1 MAIKIILS
9 AANMG
14 SLADEADFDAW
25 ASYVCDNVDEAC
37 GVFVA
42 EVDQQRFG
50 DAGPDRVTGATE
62 EQRATILGWLAHE
75 GWEAFCADSTAWP
88 THPETDL
95 CPVAVGF

>member
-14 SLADEADFDAW
+14 NLADEADFDAW
-25 ASYVCDNVDEAC
+25 AAFVCEHVDEAC

-42 EVDQQRFG
+42 DVDQLRFG

-62 EQRATILGWLAHE
+62 EQTETILSWLAHD
-75 GWEAFCADSTAWP
+75 GWDAFCADASAWP
-88 THPETDL
+88 TRNEHDL